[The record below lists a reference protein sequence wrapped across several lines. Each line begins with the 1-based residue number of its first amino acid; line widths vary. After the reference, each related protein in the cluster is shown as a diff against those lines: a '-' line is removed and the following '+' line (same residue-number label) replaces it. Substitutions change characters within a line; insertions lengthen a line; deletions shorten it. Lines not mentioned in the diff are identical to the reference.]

1 MALAVGIPR
10 ISVAEL
16 RALMDAGEPI
26 ELIDVRGRDTNQL
39 DQRRIPGAVVMHLD
53 EIEAGRFASARDR
66 QIIVYCACPNEAS
79 AAKAVRLLH
88 GHGYLRARPLLGGL
102 DAWFGAERPVQ
113 SGAQAQVSL

>member
-1 MALAVGIPR
+1 
-10 ISVAEL
+10 
-16 RALMDAGEPI
+16 MDAGEPFG
-26 ELIDVRGRDTNQL
+26 LIGVRGRDSTQL

-53 EIEAGRFASARDR
+53 EIEAGRFTAARDR

-102 DAWFGAERPVQ
+102 DAWFAGERPVQ
-113 SGAQAQVSL
+113 SAAQPQVSL